1 MSGMQGKAYTLLRHN
16 LIIQIFIDVD
26 CSSITYDTT
35 PSEAI
40 LAAAEK
46 AKKRL
51 EDGLIV
57 DVIPHPQYTTEF
69 VNASLANSLLTVLDT
84 EKASDADLKEAFC
97 RDVDIFN
104 FEMEV

>member
-46 AKKRL
+46 AKKGEGPSRTR
-51 EDGLIV
+51 IS
-57 DVIPHPQYTTEF
+57 Q
-69 VNASLANSLLTVLDT
+69 LL
-84 EKASDADLKEAFC
+84 K
-97 RDVDIFN
+97 
-104 FEMEV
+104 